1 MSAVT
6 KAIGLA
12 KKLKHRFADEIA
24 ARTPVYLSPVRRI
37 ERVALTERVVAMTFD
52 DGPCRLPANPA
63 KDQKP
68 LTLHLLE
75 TLERYGAKGT
85 FDIVGDTSEN
95 YPDTCGKEGS
105 AAWGGIRYD
114 HYPDFEKD
122 MDGGAKN
129 CPELVRRILDGGHEI
144 TSHTYRH
151 VLFGEKPLV
160 YGKRDPLSGL
170 DAVVAD
176 LKRLDDLMLGRYG
189 YKIAL
194 SRPPHYVDK
203 MKDGFTSYDAY
214 ALMGYQYLAAS
225 FDGAGW
231 LPLASYEAEV
241 AAMVSPMERALS
253 DDPDALCGQ
262 IIFQKD
268 GYNMARRSPVAD
280 ALEKQLALL
289 TEHGYRVV
297 TVSQLLSLCPFADLS
312 PKQPAFD
319 AAKKLLSSGWC
330 VCFRDNCLRLDGLLT
345 RGELAMYRYGVQSAA
360 RRVALVRGKT
370 RVCKDVGAKH
380 PYAAA
385 IEQALKDKALTL
397 SGEYFRPDEPVSA
410 EEFSSFCQAVFGKRP
425 ERAPQR
431 LTKAAAICAL
441 APMLDT

>member
-1 MSAVT
+1 MSVVT

-12 KKLKHRFADEIA
+12 KKMKHRFADEIA

-37 ERVALTERVVAMTFD
+37 ERVALADRVVAMTFD

-75 TLERYGAKGT
+75 TLEQYGAKGT

-95 YPDTCGKEGS
+95 YPDTCGKEGT
-105 AAWGGIRYD
+105 AAWGGVRYD

-122 MDGGAKN
+122 TDGGAVN
-129 CPELVRRILDGGHEI
+129 CPELVQRILDGGHEI

-151 VLFGEKPLV
+151 VLFGAKPLV
-160 YGKRDPLSGL
+160 YGSRDPLSGL
-170 DAVVAD
+170 DAVVSD
-176 LKRLDDLMLGRYG
+176 LKRLDDLMVRRYG

-214 ALMGYQYLAAS
+214 AQMGYQYLAAS

-231 LPLASYEAEV
+231 LPLKSYEAEV
-241 AAMVSPMERALS
+241 QAMLTPMERALAEN
-253 DDPDALCGQ
+253 PDALCGQ

-280 ALEKQLALL
+280 ALGQQLSLL
-289 TEHGYRVV
+289 QTHGYRVV
-297 TVSQLLSLCPFADLS
+297 RVSQLLSLCPFTDLS
-312 PKQPAFD
+312 ASHPAFE
-319 AAKKLLSSGWC
+319 AAKKLLALGWC
-330 VCFRDNCLRLDGLLT
+330 ICFRDNCVKPDGLLT
-345 RGELAMYRYGVQSAA
+345 RGELAMYRYGVETAA
-360 RRVALVRGKT
+360 RRIEIVRAKQ

-385 IEQALKDKALTL
+385 IERAVKDGALDCAGGK
-397 SGEYFRPDEPVSA
+397 FRPDAPVSA
-410 EEFSSFCQAVFGKRP
+410 EAFTAFCQKVFAKAP
-425 ERAPQR
+425 EAMPQTITR
-431 LTKAAAICAL
+431 VEAIAAL
-441 APMLDT
+441 AALL